1 MAAASSSCCCL
12 RISCARICTALGL
25 VAVGGWRRCLKCS
38 SSLRVSL
45 ASCCFLFF
53 ILQHRT
59 NERTNESPCTPQATH
74 VCVRISSRKKG
85 SIPDIEEMC
94 LSLLADLGDA
104 LDSSDGLL
112 VLFAIVLERAVAL
125 LLELERS
132 VLHGSRALGVSAII
146 QLLGGEAGWGA
157 RFARTKQ
164 PASQRHTSTSSL
176 PAVLL
181 KALVHRTLRGL
192 RFILKLLWHL
202 LRQNRKTYERAS
214 PDRCTHALLQMSNT
228 RSARWSQIDR
238 CRKRSSITRRTYR
251 GVIAHERNSVAR
263 VDRSTAEPT
272 LEDSHHS
279 SPASLTEEGVRHAGS
294 QARCRCCVLL
304 LLREREEKRSRD
316 RAIERE

>member
-1 MAAASSSCCCL
+1 MAASSSCCCL

-59 NERTNESPCTPQATH
+59 NQRTNESSCTPQATH
-74 VCVRISSRKKG
+74 VCGEER
-85 SIPDIEEMC
+85 SIPDIEEVC

-202 LRQNRKTYERAS
+202 LRQNRKTYERTS
-214 PDRCTHALLQMSNT
+214 PIDARMHMQMSNT